1 MLYKF
6 LSIFKISELRVKI
19 LFAIGM
25 MGLFRLASTI
35 PVSTID
41 VARLRDFFA
50 GNQVFGILN
59 IFTGGSLEQLS
70 LVMLGLGPYITSVI
84 ILQLLTMIFP
94 KLKEIYYEGGAQGK
108 EKFNFYGRLLTVPL
122 AALQGYGFLILLS
135 RKGIIAL
142 SLFNFITSII
152 VITAGTI
159 LLMWIGELISKKG
172 IGNGVSLLIF
182 AGIVAGLPAAV
193 ARAYETF
200 KPSQINDYFL
210 LVIIGIIVIAG
221 VTFIT
226 ESQRNISISYAKR
239 IRGNKV
245 YGGVSTYLP
254 IKVNQAGMIPLIF
267 ALSMLIFPQTIFNFL
282 TTVKAQWIANIA
294 LMFSRFF
301 QQQFFFGA
309 FYFFLVVLFTYFYTQ
324 ITFEPH
330 TIAENLQKQ
339 GAFIPGVRP
348 GKETASYL
356 ARTVNRITLAG
367 ALFLGVIAVVPFIAQ
382 AVTGITTLTVGGTA
396 ILIVVAVVLDT
407 IRQVEAQ
414 LAMREY

>member
-1 MLYKF
+1 MFEKF
-6 LSIFKISELRVKI
+6 ISIFKLPELRAKM

-41 VARLRDFFA
+41 AARLRDFFA

-94 KLKEIYYEGGAQGK
+94 KLKEMYYEGGEQGK
-108 EKFNFYGRLLTVPL
+108 EKFNFYGRILAVPL

-135 RKGIIAL
+135 RKGVVML
-142 SLFNFITSII
+142 SPFNLVTSII

-193 ARAYETF
+193 ARAYQTF
-200 KPSQINDYFL
+200 KPAEINSYIL

-226 ESQRNISISYAKR
+226 ESQRNIPISYAKR
-239 IRGNKV
+239 IRGNRV
-245 YGGVSTYLP
+245 YGGISTYLP

-267 ALSMLIFPQTIFNFL
+267 ALSMLIFPQTVFNFL
-282 TTVKAQWIANIA
+282 TTVKVQWIASVA
-294 LMFSRFF
+294 LTFSRFF

-356 ARTVNRITLAG
+356 GRTVNRITLAG

-382 AVTGITTLTVGGTA
+382 AVTGITTLTIGGTA
-396 ILIVVAVVLDT
+396 ILIVVAVVLDSV
-407 IRQVEAQ
+407 RQIEAQ

>member
-1 MLYKF
+1 MFDKF
-6 LSIFKISELRVKI
+6 ISIFKLPELRAKMV
-19 LFAIGM
+19 FAIGM

-41 VARLRDFFA
+41 AARLRDFFA

-59 IFTGGSLEQLS
+59 IFTGGSLTQLS

-94 KLKEIYYEGGAQGK
+94 KLKEMYYEGGEQGK
-108 EKFNFYGRLLTVPL
+108 EKFNFYGRILAVPL

-135 RKGIIAL
+135 RKGVINL
-142 SLFNFITSII
+142 SLFNLVSSII

-200 KPSQINDYFL
+200 KPTEINSYLL
-210 LVIIGIIVIAG
+210 LVIIGIIVIGG

-226 ESQRNISISYAKR
+226 ESQRNIPVSYAKR
-239 IRGNKV
+239 IRGNRV

-282 TTVKAQWIANIA
+282 TTVKAQWVANVA
-294 LMFSRFF
+294 LIFSRFF

-382 AVTGITTLTVGGTA
+382 AVTGITALTVGGTA
-396 ILIVVAVVLDT
+396 ILIVVAVVLDSV
-407 IRQVEAQ
+407 RQVEAQ